1 MALIGCKSNVEAE
14 AIKVK
19 AASAQQELQTS
30 LNNDKD
36 ASAQIVKMKQ
46 VEKLGKSGKLKQA
59 DALLDEIL
67 QDFKRI
73 NYSTPDNNQ
82 QFINPRRVVI
92 KDNPYNAMEPFITR
106 DGKILFFNSYTK
118 DTPKSNKNIY
128 YATRID
134 DVTFQFKGEVKGIN
148 SNEVDGVPTMDIH
161 GNFYYVSTVDYNK
174 KNNFSTV
181 YKGKFIN
188 GEVLNISS
196 LTELSL
202 KKPGWLNMDVEISAD
217 GKTLYATQTLFK
229 GKSWPIKS
237 YFFSAQLEDGSFKI
251 DEDSEII
258 FSSINTKYLEYAA
271 SITTDEL
278 ELFFTRADVKN
289 GPTFATYHTTRPNKS
304 AAFKI
309 PTKINAI
316 TGFSEAPAITNDGHL
331 LYYHKND
338 DGRFYIYVLE
348 RE

>member
-1 MALIGCKSNVEAE
+1 MPFTGCKSNVEAE

-19 AASAQQELQTS
+19 ATSAQKELQIA
-30 LNNDKD
+30 LNNNKD

-46 VEKLGKSGKLKQA
+46 VEKLGISGKFKQA
-59 DALLDEIL
+59 DALLDDIL
-67 QDFKRI
+67 LDFKSI
-73 NYSTPDNNQ
+73 NSSISSGQ
-82 QFINPRRVVI
+82 LFINPRRVVI

-106 DGKILFFNSYTK
+106 DGNILFFNSYTK

-148 SNEVDGVPTMDIH
+148 SEEVDGVPTMDIH
-161 GNFYYVSTVDYNK
+161 GNFYYVSTVDYNE

-188 GEVLNISS
+188 GEVLNISALS
-196 LTELSL
+196 ELSL

-217 GKTLYATQTLFK
+217 GRTLYATQTLFQ
-229 GKSWPIKS
+229 GKSWPIES

-251 DEDSEII
+251 DEDSEKI

-278 ELFFTRADVKN
+278 ELFFTRTDVKK

-304 AAFKI
+304 AAFEI

-331 LYYHKND
+331 LYYHKHD
-338 DGRFYIYVLE
+338 EGRFYIYVLE
-348 RE
+348 RK